1 MSDSNKQLAAIAG
14 VMAMLISE
22 EPTLE
27 YPQRPLENAPSVWQA
42 YGRQQTMQYRDI
54 IQRRI
59 IKRSR

>member
-1 MSDSNKQLAAIAG
+1 MNGKQKEIAALAG
-14 VMAMLISE
+14 VLALVSAE
-22 EPTLE
+22 AELK
-27 YPQRPLENAPSVWQA
+27 YPERPLENAPSVWQA

>member
-1 MSDSNKQLAAIAG
+1 MTDRQKQIAAISG
-14 VMAMLISE
+14 VLALLGSE
-22 EPTLE
+22 GKAEA

-54 IQRRI
+54 VQRRI